1 MERHFDEQ
9 LAELTL
15 RLTKMSALAESM
27 IGASIRM
34 LVNRDASAAGAVMS
48 QEEEVNRMQV
58 EIDEMCLALIAL
70 HQPAAR
76 DLRFLIGAVK
86 TNAELE
92 RLADQA
98 VNICNKARR
107 LAEEPP
113 LGACDEIARMAE
125 IAKSMLKDSLHAY
138 VNIDKDRARDILP
151 RDDELD
157 ALKARLTSE
166 LTERMAADPS
176 SLRRAINLIL
186 VLRNIERIGDHATN
200 IAENAIFVAEG
211 RDVRHGKTADPRPRG
226 QTKTWNLTPAN
237 GTGAG

>member
-9 LAELTL
+9 LAELKL

-27 IGASIRM
+27 IAASIRL
-34 LVNRDASAAGAVMS
+34 LVDRNASAGRAVMS
-48 QEEEVNRMQV
+48 QEDEVNRMQV

-98 VNICNKARR
+98 VNICSKAQR
-107 LAEEPP
+107 LIAEPP
-113 LGACDEIARMAE
+113 LGACGDISRMAD

-138 VNIDKDRARDILP
+138 VNVDRDRARDILP

-157 ALKARLTSE
+157 ALKASITVE
-166 LTERMAADPS
+166 LTEKMVGDPS
-176 SLRRAINLIL
+176 VIRRAVNLLL
-186 VLRNIERIGDHATN
+186 VARNIERIGDHATN

-211 RDVRHGKTADPRPRG
+211 LDVRHRQAADR
-226 QTKTWNLTPAN
+226 KA
-237 GTGAG
+237 